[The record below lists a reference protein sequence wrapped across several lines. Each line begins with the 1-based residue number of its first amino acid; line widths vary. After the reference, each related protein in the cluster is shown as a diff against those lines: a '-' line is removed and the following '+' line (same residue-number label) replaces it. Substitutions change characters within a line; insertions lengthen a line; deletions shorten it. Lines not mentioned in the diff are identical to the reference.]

1 MTWHKARSISSGLSP
16 QLLVNSGLYN
26 PPQKP
31 QSHPHS
37 PQGPNPQQPQHSPS
51 HQSSTPSHP
60 PHVQTPSLSQG
71 SGPPNLGP
79 QSQSQTPASPSN
91 SRMNPD
97 GTGYPQQGADTGY
110 RGPNPSQGFS
120 NPSQGPNPFHDVAS
134 MPAQPGQSYQ
144 GQQQHQAYN
153 PGNPSVSS
161 FTAQAN
167 PANPSLPFGTHSGSS
182 QSSSTP
188 RSNTQGTNGSIHID
202 GSASNRGEGLG
213 YPNQPSHSMAQ
224 GQSGQASTSHSA
236 SSQPPSQ
243 GFDAGSTEPAEN
255 PSTSA
260 ARSSADP
267 SHGASVASGSGQGVT
282 ESPERRPELPPGV
295 TERPQLGRLSPPTR
309 NYSFLAGGMKSEP
322 SSHKLSA
329 LEERHATG
337 VPVTADEAFNRA
349 LQVLHSQGV
358 NTTQTHTTLQYCS
371 DMHAL
376 SQYLWYSASRSF
388 CKALPSYY
396 RIWQYSSTRTTLC
409 ITLYRTCRCS
419 ARTLQRLAGSS
430 RSCLT

>member
-31 QSHPHS
+31 QSHPPS

-51 HQSSTPSHP
+51 HQSSTPSHLPHAHP
-60 PHVQTPSLSQG
+60 PTPSQG
-71 SGPPNLGP
+71 SGSPSLGA
-79 QSQSQTPASPSN
+79 QFQSQTPASPSN
-91 SRMNPD
+91 SRLNPSE
-97 GTGYPQQGADTGY
+97 GTGHPQQGADTGY
-110 RGPNPSQGFS
+110 RGPNPSQGFN

-153 PGNPSVSS
+153 PGNPSVTS

-167 PANPSLPFGTHSGSS
+167 PANPSLPLGTHYSGSHP
-182 QSSSTP
+182 SSSTP
-188 RSNTQGTNGSIHID
+188 GSSTQGTNGSIHVD
-202 GSASNRGEGLG
+202 GSASSRGEGLG
-213 YPNQPSHSMAQ
+213 YPNEPSHSMAQ
-224 GQSGQASTSHSA
+224 GPTAQASTSHLA

-243 GFDAGSTEPAEN
+243 GFNAGSTESAEN
-255 PSTSA
+255 PSSSA

-267 SHGASVASGSGQGVT
+267 NHSAPAPSGSGQGMT
-282 ESPERRPELPPGV
+282 ELPERSPELPPGV

-349 LQVLHSQGV
+349 LQVLHF
-358 NTTQTHTTLQYCS
+358 TE
-371 DMHAL
+371 
-376 SQYLWYSASRSF
+376 
-388 CKALPSYY
+388 CKFA
-396 RIWQYSSTRTTLC
+396 
-409 ITLYRTCRCS
+409 
-419 ARTLQRLAGSS
+419 
-430 RSCLT
+430 